1 MGPSYE
7 FRQSTALM
15 ACARFSHRAARR
27 VPVVIEELL
36 MVIVKEIA
44 LAVDRN

>member
-1 MGPSYE
+1 
-7 FRQSTALM
+7 M
-15 ACARFSHRAARR
+15 ACARFFDRAARR